1 MNDAYRIKLLH
12 IILARTR
19 AYVKSYDCIKL
30 WMYFLI
36 EDNEL
41 SKNIMIFGIKSEMVR
56 KSNLIVNSSTIKYF

>member
-12 IILARTR
+12 IILARTT
-19 AYVKSYDCIKL
+19 AYVKIYDCKKL

-41 SKNIMIFGIKSEMVR
+41 SKNIMIFGIKSEWYE
-56 KSNLIVNSSTIKYF
+56 KIT